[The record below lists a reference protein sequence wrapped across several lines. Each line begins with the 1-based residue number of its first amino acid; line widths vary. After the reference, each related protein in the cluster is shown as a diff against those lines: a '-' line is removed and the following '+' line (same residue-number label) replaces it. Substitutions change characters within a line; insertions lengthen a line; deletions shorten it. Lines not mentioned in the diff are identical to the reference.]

1 MLNTFL
7 FASLC
12 LLLGTSLRR
21 KQFEGGRVAER
32 KVKAATNEAVF
43 VRRVL
48 IVLGLAA
55 LFFVAWELRSLLLMF
70 FGAVVIATIFRA
82 IADNIARVSGWR
94 NGVATALSIII
105 VLGSLAALFALF
117 GAHVRGQID
126 TLGEQLPAAWSALET
141 RIGNYGFGNQ
151 LERLMASITTPGGGS
166 LSGFG
171 RTLMSVGSGI
181 ADLVVVIFA
190 GIYLATQPN
199 FYRSGVI
206 KLVPPRRRAVV
217 DEALVESERALRLWL
232 KGQAIAMVV
241 VGALTGTGLWLL
253 DVPSALTLGLLAGM
267 LEFVPFAGPLIA
279 AVPAVL
285 LSLVA
290 GPETTLWV
298 CLLYLGVQQ
307 FEGNLLT
314 PMIQQY
320 VVELPGVVLLFSLI
334 GFGTLF
340 GPLGIVLAAP
350 LAVVTTV
357 LVKRLYVIDALDT
370 ATPIPGEGKK

>member
-1 MLNTFL
+1 
-7 FASLC
+7 
-12 LLLGTSLRR
+12 
-21 KQFEGGRVAER
+21 VADPKTTTAGSER
-32 KVKAATNEAVF
+32 IF

-48 IVLGLAA
+48 IVLGLAT
-55 LFFVAWELRSLLLMF
+55 LFFLAWQLRSLLLMF
-70 FGAVVIATIFRA
+70 FGAIVIASIFRA
-82 IADNIARVSGWR
+82 IADGISRVTGWR
-94 NGVATALSIII
+94 SGVGTALSIIT
-105 VLGSLAALFALF
+105 VLGLLAALIALF
-117 GAHVRGQID
+117 GAQVREQVNILSD
-126 TLGEQLPAAWSALET
+126 QLPAAWAALET
-141 RIGNYGFGNQ
+141 RVGNYGFGDQ
-151 LERLMASITTPGGGS
+151 LERFMASITTPGGAS

-181 ADLVVVIFA
+181 ADLLVVMFA

-199 FYRSGVI
+199 FYRVGVL
-206 KLVPPRRRAVV
+206 KLIPPRRRKIV
-217 DEALVESERALRLWL
+217 DEAMGESERALRLWL

-241 VGALTGTGLWLL
+241 VGLLTGTGLWLL
-253 DVPSALTLGLLAGM
+253 GMPSALTLGLLAGL

-290 GPETTLWV
+290 GPEMTIWV
-298 CLLYLGVQQ
+298 CLLYLAVQQ

-340 GPLGIVLAAP
+340 GTLGIILAAP
-350 LAVVTTV
+350 LAVVTMV

-370 ATPIPGEGKK
+370 ETPIPGESKS